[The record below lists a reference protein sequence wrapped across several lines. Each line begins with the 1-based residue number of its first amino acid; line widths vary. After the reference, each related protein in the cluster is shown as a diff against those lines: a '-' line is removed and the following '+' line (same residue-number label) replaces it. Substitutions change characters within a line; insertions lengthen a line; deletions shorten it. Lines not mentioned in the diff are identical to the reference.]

1 MKNKVIAALLAFFLG
16 WFGVHKFYLGETGT
30 GVIYLIFFWT
40 MIPRLLSF
48 LEGIVLLCTSN
59 RAFDAKYNQIEL
71 SATPTQYFIE
81 TDSRN
86 RQRESTKDKADAI
99 GALKQLYDN
108 DILTAEEYEEK
119 RRKIL
124 DSI

>member
-16 WFGVHKFYLGETGT
+16 FIGIHKFYLGETGT
-30 GVIYLIFFWT
+30 GIIYLIFFWT
-40 MIPRLLSF
+40 LIPRLISF
-48 LEGIVLLCTSN
+48 LEGIMLLCTST
-59 RAFDAKYNQIEL
+59 RAFDAKYNQIDL
-71 SATPTQYFIE
+71 NPAPAQHVIE

-86 RQRESTKDKADAI
+86 RYTESVKDKAEAM
-99 GALKQLYDN
+99 GALKRLYDD

-124 DSI
+124 ASI